1 MFTCFCC
8 SRPFIVYTCFI
19 FSQLWCQGPMF
30 EAGQDDVVVVDEPPA
45 AAAAVPVAPVA
56 EAFMEFDGI
65 FMGFNRI

>member
-1 MFTCFCC
+1 
-8 SRPFIVYTCFI
+8 
-19 FSQLWCQGPMF
+19 MF

>member
-1 MFTCFCC
+1 
-8 SRPFIVYTCFI
+8 
-19 FSQLWCQGPMF
+19 MF

-45 AAAAVPVAPVA
+45 ATAAAAVPVAPVA